1 MHRSRSFLLP
11 LVMGLVL
18 AVGIQLGLIL
28 NRTHKS
34 LWLTWSRNS
43 TLQEVLDYIGNKYVD
58 SIDLTSLEHS
68 SISMLI
74 HQLDPYSSFIR
85 STDLKEVSEEMEGMF
100 EGIGIEFFL
109 VHDTIMVINVIAGGP
124 AEKVGLIPGD
134 QIITID
140 DTVFS
145 GTGLNELQV
154 IRKLRGPRGSQ
165 ATLGIKRWGQDSLLS
180 VTIVRDQIPLTSV
193 DAAYML
199 DGKTGYI
206 RINRFSETT
215 HREFRRAIQQLKGA
229 GMVQLIL
236 DLRDNGGGLL
246 KQATDLADEFIDQGK
261 LLVYT
266 EGRAHGRTD
275 YRSHKRGEFENG
287 GLAILVDEGSAS
299 ASEIVAGAVQDWDRG
314 IIVGWRTFGKGLV
327 QEQFNLH
334 DGSALRLSVAH
345 YYTPSGRSIQK
356 SYDQFTKGSTLFK
369 HGTDPSVDQQ
379 QDPRTFF
386 TASGR
391 IVYGGGGILPDVV
404 VSPDTSWRQNPFLR
418 QVFMLNLIPQFAYSY
433 VRRNKSVFAGY
444 QLAEEFVKKFEIT
457 DELYRQFVDYAR
469 ASFGNIQQ
477 QDIASAFPIVA
488 NRLKAYM
495 ARELFSSKEFFRI
508 LNDADPVVQ
517 AARLALDSSAAKTG
531 KEKTLPSNLKP
542 PA

>member
-1 MHRSRSFLLP
+1 MRRSRSFLLP

-28 NRTHKS
+28 DRAHPN
-34 LWLTWSRNS
+34 LWLSWPRNS
-43 TLQEVLDYIGNKYVD
+43 TLQEVLDYIGKKYVD

-68 SISMLI
+68 SISMLV

-124 AEKVGLIPGD
+124 AEKMGLIPGD

-140 DTVFS
+140 DTVYS
-145 GTGLNELQV
+145 GTGLNELRV

-165 ATLGIKRWGQDSLLS
+165 VTLGIKRWGQDSLLS
-180 VTIVRDQIPLTSV
+180 VSIVRDQIPLTSV
-193 DAAYML
+193 DAAYMI

-261 LLVYT
+261 LMVYT

-275 YRSHKRGEFENG
+275 YRSHKRGEFEDG

-314 IIVGWRTFGKGLV
+314 IIVGGRTFGKGLV

-356 SYDQFTKGSTLFK
+356 SYDRFTKGSTSFK
-369 HGTDPSVDQQ
+369 RSKEPSVDGQ
-379 QDPRTFF
+379 QDPQKFF

-404 VSPDTSWRQNPFLR
+404 VLPDTSWQQNPFLR
-418 QVFMLNLIPQFAYSY
+418 QVFVLNLIPQFAYSY
-433 VRRNKSVFAGY
+433 ARRHQSEFARY
-444 QLAEEFVKKFEIT
+444 PNAEEFVKRFEISE
-457 DELYRQFVDYAR
+457 ELYHQFVDYAR
-469 ASFGNIQQ
+469 VSIGNIQH
-477 QDIASAFPIVA
+477 QDVVAAFPLVR

-495 ARELFSSKEFFRI
+495 ARELFSSTEFFRV
-508 LNDADPVVQ
+508 LNEADPVVQ
-517 AARLALDSSAAKTG
+517 AARLALDSSAAKMG
-531 KEKTLPSNLKP
+531 KQKTPASNPKP